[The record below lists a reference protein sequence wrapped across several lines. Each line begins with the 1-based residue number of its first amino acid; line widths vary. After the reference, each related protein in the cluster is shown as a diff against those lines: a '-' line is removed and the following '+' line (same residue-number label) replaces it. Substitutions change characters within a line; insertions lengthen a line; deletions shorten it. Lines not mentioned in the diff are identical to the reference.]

1 MEDILGKLEIKNITL
16 ADFMAFL
23 SEGKVPVYR
32 IPLKSGGFRYFYAEQ
47 EYREYEDQYMQ
58 EKREELAADGVDVS
72 AVSNDSLIP
81 EHQSLFEFGKLL
93 ADEKKME
100 AFGFTFAQYP
110 VIQSEKDRIN
120 PLFKVNNGK
129 TDELVYSLAEL
140 LQAVKEAASAGAS
153 IQRYK
158 GLGEMNPEQ
167 LWETTMDPAKR
178 KLIQVK
184 INDAADTEQAFT
196 MLMGDRVEPR
206 RDFIQSHALEVK
218 NLDI

>member
-1 MEDILGKLEIKNITL
+1 M
-16 ADFMAFL
+16 
-23 SEGKVPVYR
+23 
-32 IPLKSGGFRYFYAEQ
+32 
-47 EYREYEDQYMQ
+47 
-58 EKREELAADGVDVS
+58 
-72 AVSNDSLIP
+72 
-81 EHQSLFEFGKLL
+81 
-93 ADEKKME
+93 
-100 AFGFTFAQYP
+100 
-110 VIQSEKDRIN
+110 
-120 PLFKVNNGK
+120 
-129 TDELVYSLAEL
+129 YSLAEL